1 MGSGRLN
8 IRRVFSGMKTRKG
21 ISPFLATII
30 LVVITLTIGGLLY
43 TQFQQLVVS
52 QVRNPSMDLTGI
64 NVAPN
69 GQSIILSIKNDG
81 NVPITLSA
89 FTVSYNTSLNT
100 FRFAGAGSNV
110 TVLSSPSGGTTIQPG
125 DTLTAQMTTNFSIP
139 SFASFTV
146 TAIGNQLSKAFNVE
160 A

>member
-1 MGSGRLN
+1 
-8 IRRVFSGMKTRKG
+8 MKKRKG

-52 QVRNPSMDLTGI
+52 QVRNPSLDLTNI

-69 GQSIILSIKNDG
+69 GENIIVTLKNDG
-81 NVPITLSA
+81 NVAITLKE
-89 FTVSYNTSLNT
+89 FTVSYNDTVNT
-100 FRFAGAGSNV
+100 FKFAPAGANL
-110 TVLSSPSGGTTIQPG
+110 TLLSSPSGTDTLQPG
-125 DTLTAQMTTNFSIP
+125 DTLTAQMNTNFAIP
-139 SFASFTV
+139 AFGSFTV
-146 TAIGNQLSKAFNVE
+146 TAIGDQLSRAFNVQ